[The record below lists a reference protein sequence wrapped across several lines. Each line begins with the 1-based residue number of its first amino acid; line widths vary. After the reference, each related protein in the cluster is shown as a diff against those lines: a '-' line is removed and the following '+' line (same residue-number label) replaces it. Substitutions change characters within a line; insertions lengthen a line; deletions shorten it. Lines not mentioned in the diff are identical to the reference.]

1 MHFLKLRVRVLKIY
15 ITASMWVLLVKGDFF
30 KMIFENE
37 SLNLDR

>member
-1 MHFLKLRVRVLKIY
+1 MALLSYFPNISSLHES
-15 ITASMWVLLVKGDFF
+15 ASMWVLLVKGDFF